1 MDTSLEEIYE
11 QHPRLRPED
20 SDSDELRNLKSH
32 YVWLYSM
39 SPEEREEFD
48 RMEARAERQRE
59 IEWLIDSYELNKRI
73 KAEAERFAKEQGFA
87 VRIAMQ
93 DAEKAADPEEYREY
107 IETHIGYIR
116 TAKETMQ
123 LIDQDQIRIRNEIKD
138 VRRNG
143 TWHERLQAK
152 RRNKQQKKS

>member
-20 SDSDELRNLKSH
+20 SDSEKLRNLKSH
-32 YVWLYSM
+32 YVWIYSM

-48 RMEARAERQRE
+48 RMEAQAERRNE
-59 IEWLIDSYELNKRI
+59 IERLIHSYHVNQDIKASATDFAKRMGLKARLAI
-73 KAEAERFAKEQGFA
+73 EDEDRAEAEK
-87 VRIAMQ
+87 
-93 DAEKAADPEEYREY
+93 Y
-107 IETHIGYIR
+107 IGYIR
-116 TAKETMQ
+116 TAKETIK
-123 LIDQDQIRIRNEIKD
+123 LVDEDQIRIRNEIKD

-152 RRNKQQKKS
+152 RKARQQRKS